1 MNIITGYGAEPHV
14 SSQQDR
20 EENIGIYG
28 DGVLIVDSVGAA
40 MAATVVSNNEI
51 QIADGLLV
59 AEGCSASI
67 EKGTSESLSI
77 ENGTQGMLR
86 TDLIVA
92 RYARDS
98 GTAVETME
106 LAVIKG
112 TPAASNPAEPAYNTG
127 RIDAGDSPVDFPLYR
142 VSLSGISITNVE
154 RLAEAKSV
162 PGEFEAVDRK
172 FTEVESK
179 MNEIR
184 QNLGG
189 VKIKAVQRTVTL
201 PNGSNT
207 MTETTVSFENDLPE
221 NAKLVGVDITMG
233 YFHLP
238 YSLNGDV
245 VGTWVSRMWP
255 KAIVINN
262 RAGVYQ
268 NYNMIA
274 LLFYVNTTA

>member
-92 RYARDS
+92 RYARNS

-142 VSLSGISITNVE
+142 VSLVFGIDRV
-154 RLAEAKSV
+154 RVYLVAKSRFSL
-162 PGEFEAVDRK
+162 E
-172 FTEVESK
+172 EVKGYLSE
-179 MNEIR
+179 
-184 QNLGG
+184 QG
-189 VKIKAVQRTVTL
+189 VC
-201 PNGSNT
+201 
-207 MTETTVSFENDLPE
+207 EN
-221 NAKLVGVDITMG
+221 VFV
-233 YFHLP
+233 
-238 YSLNGDV
+238 
-245 VGTWVSRMWP
+245 
-255 KAIVINN
+255 
-262 RAGVYQ
+262 
-268 NYNMIA
+268 
-274 LLFYVNTTA
+274 LLFVLFHQQLSLQQPQPVFQHHLT